1 MTAAIDTE
9 ALAASLRR
17 LWDRPDDGAVLE
29 SSLQTIVDAGAELF
43 GLSGS
48 GLMLADEHGAL
59 RYVASTDPGSRLLEE
74 SQIATGQ
81 GPCVASFVRDE
92 PVASPD
98 VRTDD
103 RWPVL
108 AGRLL
113 DGGVG
118 AVLGVPV
125 HLVGVAVGSLDVYCD
140 VAHGW
145 TAEQRDALSRYAE
158 VADAVIGTAVRADRA
173 GELADRLSYAL
184 DHRVPVERATGFLMA
199 RDHLDRPAAFDRL
212 RRSARA
218 GGRRPGDLAADL
230 LRTGRLPD
238 DPA

>member
-1 MTAAIDTE
+1 MPAAAVDAK
-9 ALAASLRR
+9 ALALSLKR
-17 LWDRPDDGAVLE
+17 LRQPSDGALK
-29 SSLQTIVDAGAELF
+29 SSLQRIAESCVELF

-59 RYVASTDPGSRLLEE
+59 RYVASTDPDSRLLEE

-125 HLVGVAVGSLDVYCD
+125 HLVGVAVGCLDVYCD